1 MAPKKAPMKQVS
13 ADDIKQYINALTTDS
28 FEQKAV
34 SCCGCS
40 STYATPQG
48 LQKHLKGHGAADED
62 LKPLLDNHEVD
73 PVHQVG
79 HKDEHAKGGGGEAR
93 PNQPSKKTALNPI
106 LLVIKSNGISKHVLP
121 RFLASCYNVFTTFLN
136 TFLAHASKRF

>member
-1 MAPKKAPMKQVS
+1 MKQVS
-13 ADDIKQYINALTTDS
+13 ADDIKQYINALTADS

-79 HKDEHAKGGGGEAR
+79 HKDEHTAAVAAAAASAVATSVSAAR
-93 PNQPSKKTALNPI
+93 LRPRT
-106 LLVIKSNGISKHVLP
+106 LP
-121 RFLASCYNVFTTFLN
+121 RTRPRQKSTNVYQKMFLRRYWSILVDIG
-136 TFLAHASKRF
+136 R

>member
-1 MAPKKAPMKQVS
+1 MSPPLPMGTTKQLAQKNAVRMHWNVFPVSETSNTAGTRVRTSPFKGEQDQSCVLKKAPMKQVS
-13 ADDIKQYINALTTDS
+13 ADDIKQYINALTADS
-28 FEQKAV
+28 FEQRAV

-79 HKDEHAKGGGGEAR
+79 HKEFSR
-93 PNQPSKKTALNPI
+93 
-106 LLVIKSNGISKHVLP
+106 LP
-121 RFLASCYNVFTTFLN
+121 PPFLN
-136 TFLAHASKRF
+136 